1 MLWRHARILAVIAG
15 LVFAAIVTTG
25 AATAQQSAAPTT
37 PAVSPPDAGD
47 AALDAGL
54 SGLGGVAGT
63 LLTIWLWQRRRDDQ
77 LTSEMKRLER
87 QLDARDAKHEA
98 RYEALNALITDLRI
112 KIARFEPPET
122 P

>member
-1 MLWRHARILAVIAG
+1 MLLKHARILAVAAG
-15 LVFAAIVTTG
+15 LFMAFVITTG
-25 AATAQQSAAPTT
+25 AATAQQSASPQAPAATT
-37 PAVSPPDAGD
+37 DAGD
-47 AALDAGL
+47 TALDAGL

-77 LTSEMKRLER
+77 LTGELKRLER
-87 QLDARDAKHEA
+87 LLDARDAKHEA

-112 KIARFEPPET
+112 KLARFEPPET